1 MFYGKHS
8 FSPLSSNPKP
18 QTTSTKWAKNP
29 VTYFNNLVP
38 ASKALLTMWI
48 YFAFAS
54 GDLSVNVKTLPT
66 VTFFKLS
73 LSSAELTT

>member
-1 MFYGKHS
+1 MENTFPFPYPQATSNHS
-8 FSPLSSNPKP
+8 FN
-18 QTTSTKWAKNP
+18 QRRETQ
-29 VTYFNNLVP
+29 VTYFNNIVP
-38 ASKALLTMWI
+38 ASKALLKMWI

-54 GDLSVNVKTLPT
+54 GDLPLNIKTLPT